1 MEEVIKILESWKDEI
16 ERQMKDNE
24 KFIETSLKQIEE
36 RQEKLRLQTERLKEI
51 KKAIILLKA
60 HKGASV
66 IGV

>member
-36 RQEKLRLQTERLKEI
+36 RQEKLRLQIERLKEI

>member
-51 KKAIILLKA
+51 KKAIVLLKA